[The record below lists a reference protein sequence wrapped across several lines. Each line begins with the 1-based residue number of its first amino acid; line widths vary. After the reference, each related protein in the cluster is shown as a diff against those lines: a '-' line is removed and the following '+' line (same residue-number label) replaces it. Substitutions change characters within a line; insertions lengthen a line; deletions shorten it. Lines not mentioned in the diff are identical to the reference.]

1 MRSALNIYSKL
12 TLFDPSAITE
22 IDYGVG
28 RHDAG
33 PTGRV
38 IAPANDELLL
48 LHHLVARISWADV
61 WGRVGVEDH
70 PSFREREFAV
80 VGQDYRRPVNLR
92 GRQIRLSSPSWED
105 ATPSIVL
112 LGCPP
117 CRSRSMPIAVIT
129 YPGSG
134 IG

>member
-1 MRSALNIYSKL
+1 CWIKRSTFRKSGHFSEGAILATSSIRSK
-12 TLFDPSAITE
+12 SASYT
-22 IDYGVG
+22 
-28 RHDAG
+28 R
-33 PTGRV
+33 
-38 IAPANDELLL
+38 
-48 LHHLVARISWADV
+48 HLVARISWADV

-80 VGQDYRRPVNLR
+80 VDQDYRRPVNLR
-92 GRQIRLSSPSWED
+92 GRRIPLSSPSWED

>member
-1 MRSALNIYSKL
+1 MSEDIGMTNVLALIRLNAQCL
-12 TLFDPSAITE
+12 VAIHP
-22 IDYGVG
+22 VW
-28 RHDAG
+28 
-33 PTGRV
+33 
-38 IAPANDELLL
+38 
-48 LHHLVARISWADV
+48 HLVARISWADA
-61 WGRVGVEDH
+61 WGPSSVEDH

-105 ATPSIVL
+105 ATPSIVFL
-112 LGCPP
+112 ECPP

-129 YPGSG
+129 SPGSG